1 MRHDNPKKQ
10 QDPVSIDETD
20 DTALPGL
27 GAGSTPA
34 LSRSVQ
40 AELGQRLRHFYDS
53 LALGETPVPERFI
66 EIINQLDQSK
76 PGPDRREHH

>member
-1 MRHDNPKKQ
+1 MRHDNSKKQ
-10 QDPVSIDETD
+10 NIPVSNEETD
-20 DTALPGL
+20 DTAIPGL
-27 GAGSTPA
+27 GAESKPA

-40 AELGQRLRHFYDS
+40 AEIGQRLRHFYDS

>member
-10 QDPVSIDETD
+10 DRPVSVEETS
-20 DTALPGL
+20 DTAIPGL
-27 GAGSTPA
+27 GAGSKPA

-40 AELGQRLRHFYDS
+40 AEIGQRLRHFYDS

-66 EIINQLDQSK
+66 EIINQLEQGK
-76 PGPDRREHH
+76 PGRDRREQH